1 MTTTQR
7 TTKSPTTRQTGLDP
21 TRRAATIVGW
31 LFVVTYVTSISAKVG
46 FYPPLF
52 DGNYVTGP
60 GEDSRVLWG
69 AFAECILII
78 ANIGSATALYTVVKH
93 RYPNLGL
100 SFIAAR
106 IMESVFIGVGILAVL
121 TVVTLRQDY
130 AAADDQSAAG
140 LAAVGNAFI
149 VMQEWTFNLG
159 PAFVVGVGNGCILGW
174 MMWRTGLVPRRLAM
188 FGLVG
193 GPFIVAT
200 GSAAVLGLI
209 DPGGAVQQLS
219 AAPEFIW
226 ELGLGIYLIVKGFK
240 TPNANTPSGPS
251 RPWTRPSDRRS
262 HDRRR
267 PRHQDLRRL
276 HRRRRRHLHR
286 SARTRHRV
294 PGTQR
299 RREVNHPARRRRPHP
314 ARPRHRPGP
323 GPTLPRP
330 AEPRHG
336 GRRPPRRVGP
346 ARRPNRP

>member
-7 TTKSPTTRQTGLDP
+7 TTKSPTTRQTAPDP
-21 TRRAATIVGW
+21 TRRAAPIVGW
-31 LFVVTYVTSISAKVG
+31 LFIVTYVTSISAKVG

-78 ANIGSATALYTVVKH
+78 ANIGTATALYTVVKH

-140 LAAVGNAFI
+140 LAAVGNGFLA
-149 VMQEWTFNLG
+149 MQEWTFNLG

-174 MMWRTGLVPRRLAM
+174 MMWRTGLVPRRLSM

-193 GPFIVAT
+193 GPLIIAT

-209 DPGGAVQQLS
+209 EAGGTVQLLS

-226 ELGLGIYLIVKGFK
+226 ELGLGIYLIVKGFR
-240 TPNANTPSGPS
+240 TPNANTP
-251 RPWTRPSDRRS
+251 
-262 HDRRR
+262 
-267 PRHQDLRRL
+267 LRTEQAL
-276 HRRRRRHLHR
+276 D
-286 SARTRHRV
+286 STF
-294 PGTQR
+294 
-299 RREVNHPARRRRPHP
+299 
-314 ARPRHRPGP
+314 
-323 GPTLPRP
+323 
-330 AEPRHG
+330 
-336 GRRPPRRVGP
+336 GP
-346 ARRPNRP
+346 AQS

>member
-7 TTKSPTTRQTGLDP
+7 MPARTGRPVDP

-31 LFVVTYVTSISAKVG
+31 LFIVTYVTSISAKIG

-60 GEDSRVLWG
+60 GQDTRVLWG

-130 AAADDQSAAG
+130 AGSDSQAG
-140 LAAVGNAFI
+140 LATIGDAFLT
-149 VMQEWTFNLG
+149 MQQWTFNLG
-159 PAFVVGVGNGCILGW
+159 PSFVVGVGNGCILGW
-174 MMWRTGLVPRRLAM
+174 MMWRSGMVPRRLAV

-209 DPGGAVQQLS
+209 EAGGAVQLLS

-226 ELGLGIYLIVKGFK
+226 ELGLGIYLVVKGFR
-240 TPNANTPSGPS
+240 TSATRAGSVEAVPS
-251 RPWTRPSDRRS
+251 R
-262 HDRRR
+262 
-267 PRHQDLRRL
+267 
-276 HRRRRRHLHR
+276 
-286 SARTRHRV
+286 
-294 PGTQR
+294 
-299 RREVNHPARRRRPHP
+299 
-314 ARPRHRPGP
+314 
-323 GPTLPRP
+323 
-330 AEPRHG
+330 
-336 GRRPPRRVGP
+336 
-346 ARRPNRP
+346 

>member
-7 TTKSPTTRQTGLDP
+7 TTKSPTTRQTAHDP

-140 LAAVGNAFI
+140 LAAVGNGFLA
-149 VMQEWTFNLG
+149 MQEWTFNLG

-174 MMWRTGLVPRRLAM
+174 MMWRTGLVPRRLSM

-193 GPFIVAT
+193 GPLIIAT

-209 DPGGAVQQLS
+209 EAGGTVQVLS

-240 TPNANTPSGPS
+240 TPNAYTPEQAAGSVQP
-251 RPWTRPSDRRS
+251 
-262 HDRRR
+262 
-267 PRHQDLRRL
+267 
-276 HRRRRRHLHR
+276 
-286 SARTRHRV
+286 
-294 PGTQR
+294 
-299 RREVNHPARRRRPHP
+299 
-314 ARPRHRPGP
+314 
-323 GPTLPRP
+323 
-330 AEPRHG
+330 
-336 GRRPPRRVGP
+336 
-346 ARRPNRP
+346 

>member
-7 TTKSPTTRQTGLDP
+7 MPARTGRPVDP

-31 LFVVTYVTSISAKVG
+31 LFIVTYVTSISAKVG

-60 GEDSRVLWG
+60 GQDTRVLWG

-130 AAADDQSAAG
+130 AGSDSQAG
-140 LAAVGNAFI
+140 LATIGDAFLT
-149 VMQEWTFNLG
+149 MQQWTFNLG
-159 PAFVVGVGNGCILGW
+159 PSFVVGVGNGCILGW
-174 MMWRTGLVPRRLAM
+174 MMWRSGMVPRRLAA

-209 DPGGAVQQLS
+209 EAGGAVQLLS

-226 ELGLGIYLIVKGFK
+226 ELGLGIYLVVKGFR
-240 TPNANTPSGPS
+240 TSATRPGTVEAVPS
-251 RPWTRPSDRRS
+251 R
-262 HDRRR
+262 
-267 PRHQDLRRL
+267 
-276 HRRRRRHLHR
+276 
-286 SARTRHRV
+286 
-294 PGTQR
+294 
-299 RREVNHPARRRRPHP
+299 
-314 ARPRHRPGP
+314 
-323 GPTLPRP
+323 
-330 AEPRHG
+330 
-336 GRRPPRRVGP
+336 
-346 ARRPNRP
+346 